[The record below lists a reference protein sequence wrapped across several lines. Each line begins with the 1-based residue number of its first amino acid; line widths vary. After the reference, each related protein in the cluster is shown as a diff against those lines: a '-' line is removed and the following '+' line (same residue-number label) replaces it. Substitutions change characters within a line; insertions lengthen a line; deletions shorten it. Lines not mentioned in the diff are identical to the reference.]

1 MDLGTITINEQN
13 FTSTTTLDNLLKD
26 PLIVQLDLLAN
37 YAAHVLKGDG
47 QEMAGVEGSQ
57 VGKGGL
63 LGPRVPNMRQVFVH
77 IGDHYWLLRVLV
89 STPSERMDDFLGKKN
104 ISYK

>member
-1 MDLGTITINEQN
+1 MED
-13 FTSTTTLDNLLKD
+13 FTSTPTLDNLLKD
-26 PLIVQLDLLAN
+26 PIIIQLDLLPN
-37 YAAHVLKGDG
+37 YAAHVLKDDG

-77 IGDHYWLLRVLV
+77 IGYHYWLRWGLV
-89 STPSERMDDFLGKKN
+89 SPPSERMVDFL
-104 ISYK
+104 